1 MSVQLHTFP
10 PVPTDGERRRS
21 RLRAATRSAHAQVDR
36 TILSLVGR
44 GRAGYADYLAASL
57 AARQRLEAPAFAAGS
72 PVARFLAAVRQDLV
86 ADLAACAAASGA
98 APRALAP
105 AEALEPTDHAAL
117 WGIGYVLAGSC
128 LGAAHLMRHA
138 APLGVSA
145 DFGARHLARQAAAAR
160 LWPAFLEALAAAPFT
175 PRDEARCI
183 EAALAA
189 FSVYD
194 RALAAG
200 RSD

>member
-10 PVPTDGERRRS
+10 PVPADGERRRS
-21 RLRAATRSAHAQVDR
+21 GLRAATRSAHAQVDR

-44 GRAGYADYLAASL
+44 GRTGYVDYLAASL
-57 AARQRLEAPAFAAGS
+57 AARLSLEAPAFAAGS
-72 PVARFLAAVRQDLV
+72 PVAGFLVPLRQDLA
-86 ADLAACAAASGA
+86 ADLAAFSAASGA

-105 AEALEPTDHAAL
+105 AEAQVPTDPAAL

-128 LGAAHLMRHA
+128 LGAAHLMRHV

-160 LWPAFLEALAAAPFT
+160 LWPGFLDALAAAPFT
-175 PRDEARCI
+175 PRHEEQCI
-183 EAALAA
+183 EAALGA
-189 FSVYD
+189 FCVYD
-194 RALAAG
+194 TALAAE
-200 RSD
+200 RSA